1 MAEDAGQK
9 FGLIYGG
16 DLLYKGSKEDGSW
29 NLGKWLMA
37 AFFFIYL
44 IAITCRHKELPVER
58 RREHTC
64 LIQESGKDGGNPDGA
79 SGRQRRPPP
88 A

>member
-37 AFFFIYL
+37 AFFL
-44 IAITCRHKELPVER
+44 ST
-58 RREHTC
+58 
-64 LIQESGKDGGNPDGA
+64 
-79 SGRQRRPPP
+79 
-88 A
+88 